1 MTRTIPQVKKLA
13 SIDAR
18 LAALARG
25 SAAIT
30 MLLQSQDDDYALATA
45 RDLGGV
51 VAETRR
57 GLPGFDLWRHP
68 AVDRELTVWRSARER
83 TREGKRWAAPAEVVA
98 WLAEVLE
105 WAWARERSA
114 GVVQ

>member
-1 MTRTIPQVKKLA
+1 M
-13 SIDAR
+13 SY
-18 LAALARG
+18 RG
-25 SAAIT
+25 TGEPVAGWWIEVNVVEGMSYGA
-30 MLLQSQDDDYALATA
+30 ALATA

-83 TREGKRWAAPAEVVA
+83 TREGQRWAAPPEVVA
-98 WLAEVLE
+98 WLAEVVE
-105 WAWARERSA
+105 WAWARERA
-114 GVVQ
+114 AEVVQ

>member
-1 MTRTIPQVKKLA
+1 MTWRGTGERGGGWWVEV
-13 SIDAR
+13 SVVEGMSYG
-18 LAALARG
+18 AALE
-25 SAAIT
+25 
-30 MLLQSQDDDYALATA
+30 TA
-45 RDLGGV
+45 RDLGGT
-51 VAETRR
+51 VAETRH

-68 AVDRELTVWRSARER
+68 AVDRELTVWRSALER
-83 TREGKRWAAPAEVVA
+83 TREGKRWAAPAEAVT

>member
-1 MTRTIPQVKKLA
+1 MTW
-13 SIDAR
+13 
-18 LAALARG
+18 RG
-25 SAAIT
+25 TGEPVAGWWVEVNVVEGMSYGA
-30 MLLQSQDDDYALATA
+30 ALATA

-83 TREGKRWAAPAEVVA
+83 TREGRRWAAPAEVVA

>member
-1 MTRTIPQVKKLA
+1 VTW
-13 SIDAR
+13 
-18 LAALARG
+18 RG
-25 SAAIT
+25 TGEPVAGWWVEVNVVEGMSYGA
-30 MLLQSQDDDYALATA
+30 ALATA

>member
-1 MTRTIPQVKKLA
+1 M
-13 SIDAR
+13 SY
-18 LAALARG
+18 RG
-25 SAAIT
+25 TGEPVAGWWIEVNVVEGMSYGA
-30 MLLQSQDDDYALATA
+30 ALATA

-57 GLPGFDLWRHP
+57 GLPGFDIWRHP
-68 AVDRELTVWRSARER
+68 GVDRELTVWRSARER
-83 TREGKRWAAPAEVVA
+83 TREGERWAAPPEVVA

-105 WAWARERSA
+105 WAWSRERAA

>member
-1 MTRTIPQVKKLA
+1 MTW
-13 SIDAR
+13 
-18 LAALARG
+18 RG
-25 SAAIT
+25 TGEPVAGWWVEVNVVEGMSYGA
-30 MLLQSQDDDYALATA
+30 ALATA